1 MSIGIMWLFAKDY
14 AGRLLGLI
22 AKYPWQ
28 IFCLGLALALWW
40 QWDSANDWQVKA
52 GKEKAAH
59 LQSIEN
65 WRLAYA
71 QAKQKNLDEV
81 AAIEAKQAQIIEK
94 EVIKYVYVEKD
105 YRTNVANRSGNVGLR
120 IQANADTS
128 CPIGYGLPV
137 ISEMPAGSLSP
148 DTAAIVSRTDLD
160 IVATNQAK
168 LEGIV
173 AAWTALETADK

>member
-1 MSIGIMWLFAKDY
+1 MPWNIIWLFAKTY
-14 AGRLLGLI
+14 AGRLFGLI

-40 QWDSANDWQVKA
+40 QWDSANDWRALA
-52 GKEKAAH
+52 GQEKAAH

-71 QAKQKNLDEV
+71 QARQKNLDEV
-81 AAIEAKQAQIIEK
+81 AAIENKQSQIIEK

-105 YRTNVANRSGNVGLR
+105 YRANVANRAGRLPV
-120 IQANADTS
+120 QANADTS

-137 ISEMPAGSLSP
+137 ISEMPAGVLSA

-168 LEGIV
+168 LEGL
-173 AAWTALETADK
+173 AGAWIALETADK

>member
-1 MSIGIMWLFAKDY
+1 MPWNIMWLFAKTY
-14 AGRLLGLI
+14 VGRLLGLI

-28 IFCLGLALALWW
+28 IFCLGLAMALWW
-40 QWDSANDWQVKA
+40 QWDSANDWQRKA
-52 GKEKAAH
+52 AREKAAH
-59 LQSIEN
+59 AQSIEN

-94 EVIKYVYVEKD
+94 ETIKYVYVEKD
-105 YRTNVANRSGNVGLR
+105 YRANVANRAGRLPV
-120 IQANADTS
+120 QANADTS

-137 ISEMPAGSLSP
+137 ISEMPAGVLSA

>member
-14 AGRLLGLI
+14 VGRLLGLI
-22 AKYPWQ
+22 ARYPWQ

-40 QWDSANDWQVKA
+40 QWDNANDWQVKA
-52 GKEKAAH
+52 AQEKAAH
-59 LQSIEN
+59 AQSIEN

-71 QAKQKNLDEV
+71 QAKQKNLYEV
-81 AAIEAKQAQIIEK
+81 AAIEAKQSQIIEK

-105 YRTNVANRSGNVGLR
+105 YRANVANRAGRLPV
-120 IQANADTS
+120 QANADTS

-137 ISEMPAGSLSP
+137 ISEMPAGVLSA

-168 LEGIV
+168 LEGL
-173 AAWTALETADK
+173 AGAWIALEAADK

>member
-1 MSIGIMWLFAKDY
+1 MSIGIMWLFAKEY
-14 AGRLLGLI
+14 MRRFIGLI

-28 IFCLGLALALWW
+28 IICLCLAIGALW
-40 QWDSANDWQVKA
+40 QWDNANDWQVKA
-52 GKEKAAH
+52 GEEKAAH
-59 LQSIEN
+59 AQSIEN

-81 AAIEAKQAQIIEK
+81 AAIEARRNKIIEK
-94 EVIKYVYVEKD
+94 ETIKYVYVEKD
-105 YRTNVANRSGNVGLR
+105 YRANVANRAGRLPV
-120 IQANADTS
+120 QANADTS

-137 ISEMPAGSLSP
+137 ISEMPAGVLSA

-173 AAWTALETADK
+173 AAWSALESAPSE